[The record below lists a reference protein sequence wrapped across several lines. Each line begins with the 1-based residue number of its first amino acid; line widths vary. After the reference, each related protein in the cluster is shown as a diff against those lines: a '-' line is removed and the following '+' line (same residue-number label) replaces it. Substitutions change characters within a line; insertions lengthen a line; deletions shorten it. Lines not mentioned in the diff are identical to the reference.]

1 MKGVNVIEMRS
12 DRIKKG
18 PERAPHRS
26 LLRACGLDD
35 SDFRKPFI
43 AVANSYTDIVPGHMH
58 LHSYGEIVKG
68 AIRRAGAVPFEFET
82 IAVDDGIAMGH
93 IGMKF
98 SLPSREL
105 IADSVETMIQA
116 HQFDGM
122 VCIPNCDKIVPG
134 MIMGSIRVNIPTVF
148 VSGGPMRT
156 GTGKNDEPADLITVF
171 EAVGA
176 HSSGA
181 MPLED
186 LEQLERT
193 ACPSCGCCSGL
204 YTANSMNCLCE
215 VLGISFPG
223 NGTALA
229 ESEERKNLLVKAG
242 YQIVR
247 LVEADLK
254 PRDIITAQA
263 VEDAITLDMAM
274 GGSSNTILHTLAI
287 AQEAGVEFAL
297 KQVNDIAER
306 VPHLCKL
313 SPASKQHMDDLH
325 SAGGI
330 SAILNQLNTRGLLHG
345 ERKTVTLHSL
355 EENIRGAQVRDRN
368 VIRSFSDPYSK
379 RGGLAVL
386 FGNLAP
392 DGAVVKSGAI
402 DPRMMKHTGPARVFD
417 SEEDACKSILQ
428 GEVEARSVVVI
439 RYEGPK
445 GGPGMKEMLAPTAAI
460 VGRGLGD
467 KVALVTD
474 GRFSGGTRGACVGH
488 VSPEAAARGP
498 IAALADGDLVTID
511 IEARKIDVQL
521 SDAEIQ
527 KRIARLPPFIPK
539 ITTGYLSRYASFVT
553 SANTGA
559 VLSTGY
565 HT

>member
-1 MKGVNVIEMRS
+1 M
-12 DRIKKG
+12 IKKG

-26 LLRACGLDD
+26 LLRACGLGDA
-35 SDFRKPFI
+35 DFERPFI
-43 AVANSYTDIVPGHMH
+43 AVANSYTDIVPGHKH
-58 LHSYGEIVKG
+58 LHEFGVTVKD

-105 IADSVETMIQA
+105 IADSIETMVQA

-134 MIMGSIRVNIPTVF
+134 MIMGALRVNIPTIF

-156 GTGKNDEPADLITVF
+156 GTTKNGEPADLINVF

-176 HSSGA
+176 YSSGK
-181 MPLED
+181 LSLDD

-193 ACPSCGCCSGL
+193 ACPSCGSCSGL

-215 VLGISFPG
+215 VLGIAFPG

-229 ESEERKNLLVKAG
+229 ESEERRNLLVRTG
-242 YQIVR
+242 EQIVK
-247 LVEADLK
+247 LVAADLK
-254 PRDIITAQA
+254 PRDIVTREA

-287 AQEAGVEFAL
+287 AHEAGIEFGL
-297 KQVNDIAER
+297 NFVNDIAER

-313 SPASKQHMDDLH
+313 SPASRQHMDDLH

-330 SAILNQLNTRGLLHG
+330 SAILSELAAKGLLHDD
-345 ERKTVTLHSL
+345 RRTATLRTL
-355 EENIRGAQVRDRN
+355 AENIQGAVVRDRN
-368 VIRSFSDPYSK
+368 VIRAFTDPYNR
-379 RGGLAVL
+379 RGGLAIL

-402 DPRMMKHTGPARVFD
+402 DSSMMRHTGPAKVFD
-417 SEEDACKSILQ
+417 SEEDACSSILK
-428 GEVEARSVVVI
+428 GEVAAGSVVVI
-439 RYEGPK
+439 RYEGPR
-445 GGPGMKEMLAPTAAI
+445 GGPGMKEMLAPTSAI

-467 KVALVTD
+467 KVALITD

-498 IAALADGDLVTID
+498 IAALKDGDSITID
-511 IEARKIDVQL
+511 IEARRLDVKL
-521 SDAEIQ
+521 SDAEIER
-527 KRIARLPPFIPK
+527 RISQLPPFTPK
-539 ITTGYLSRYASFVT
+539 VTTGYLSRYASLVT

-559 VLSTGY
+559 VLSTRPFA
-565 HT
+565 